1 MDATTRAWMPI
12 PEGDAMKDWQASAA
26 ALHDGGL
33 RRMLI
38 GGQWCAARSGEV
50 IEARNPADG
59 TLLATVPRGDARD
72 IDAAVTAARNAFD
85 GPWSRFT
92 PFERQALLLRIAD
105 RIEAAWDDL
114 CLSDTLDMGM
124 PIQRTLA
131 NRRRVLGMLRFYAG
145 QAVTLHGETIPN
157 SFPGDIQSSTV
168 REPVGVVGAIIP
180 WNAPIAGSIWKIA
193 PAIATGCTVVL
204 KPSEEASLTVLMI
217 ARIMQEAGLPD
228 GVLNVVTGHG
238 AEAGA
243 ALAEHPGIDKI
254 VFTGSTATGRAIA
267 RAATG
272 TLKRVSL
279 ELGGKSPVIVC
290 RDADIDKA
298 VPVAAMAAF
307 ANSGQICIAGARLFV
322 AREIHDDFVARVAA
336 YAARLRIGPGIREET
351 EIGPLISARQADRV
365 AGYLAAGARE
375 GAEVLTGGGRA
386 EGPGLAAGHFYQ
398 PTVFGGVTDDM
409 TIAREEIF
417 GPVIAAMPFDTLDE
431 VVARANATPYGLAA
445 GVFTTH
451 LGTAHK
457 LAHRLKAGS
466 VWVNMYHAID
476 PAVPFGGVK
485 MSGYGREGGREHVE
499 EYLDTKAIWINA
511 D

>member
-1 MDATTRAWMPI
+1 MT
-12 PEGDAMKDWQASAA
+12 DWKARAA
-26 ALHDGGL
+26 ALYDGGF
-33 RRMLI
+33 RPMFI
-38 GGQWCAARSGEV
+38 GGQWCEARSGAV

-59 TLLATVPRGDARD
+59 SLLATVPRGGAED
-72 IDAAVTAARNAFD
+72 IDAAVAAARKALE
-85 GPWSRFT
+85 GPWARFT
-92 PFERQALLLRIAD
+92 PFERQNLLLRIAD
-105 RIEAAWDDL
+105 RFEAEWESL

-131 NRRRVLGMLRFYAG
+131 NSRRVLGMLRYYAG
-145 QAVTLHGETIPN
+145 QAVATHGDTIPN
-157 SFPGDIQSSTV
+157 SFPGEIYSATV

-180 WNAPIAGSIWKIA
+180 WNAPIAGSIWKIG
-193 PAIATGCTVVL
+193 PALATGCTVVL

-228 GVLNVVTGHG
+228 GVLNIVPGLG

-243 ALAEHPGIDKI
+243 ALAAHPGVDKI
-254 VFTGSTATGRAIA
+254 VFTGSTATGQAIA

-272 TLKRVSL
+272 NLKRVSL

-298 VPVAAMAAF
+298 VPVAAMAVF
-307 ANSGQICIAGARLFV
+307 ANSGQICIAGSRLFV
-322 AREIHDDFVARVAA
+322 AREIHDEFLGRVAD
-336 YAARLRIGPGIREET
+336 YAAGLRIGHGIEETT
-351 EIGPLISARQADRV
+351 EIGPIISARQAGRI
-365 AGYLAAGARE
+365 AGYLAAGPKE
-375 GAEVLTGGGRA
+375 GAHLLTGGGSA
-386 EGPGLAAGHFYQ
+386 EGGHLAGGHYFQ
-398 PTVFGGVTDDM
+398 PTVFGGVTDEM
-409 TIAREEIF
+409 SIAREEIF
-417 GPVIAAMPFDTLDE
+417 GPVISALPFDSIDE

-445 GVFTTH
+445 GVFSTH

-457 LAHRLKAGS
+457 LAHRLRAGS

-485 MSGYGREGGREHVE
+485 MSGYGREGGRGHVE
-499 EYLDTKAIWINA
+499 DYLDTKAIWINT

>member
-1 MDATTRAWMPI
+1 MKNWKARAA
-12 PEGDAMKDWQASAA
+12 E
-26 ALHDGGL
+26 LYDGSF
-33 RRMLI
+33 RPMFI
-38 GGQWCAARSGEV
+38 DGQWCEARSGET
-50 IEARNPADG
+50 ITAYNPADG
-59 TLLATVPRGDARD
+59 SVLATVPKGGAAD
-72 IDAAVTAARNAFD
+72 IDAAVSAARKAFE

-105 RIEAAWDDL
+105 RFEAEWDTL

-124 PIQRTLA
+124 PIQRTLG
-131 NRRRVLGMLRFYAG
+131 NSRRVLGMLRYYAG
-145 QAVTLHGETIPN
+145 QAVAIHGETIPN
-157 SFPGDIQSSTV
+157 SFPGEIYSMTV
-168 REPVGVVGAIIP
+168 REPVGVVGSIIP

-193 PAIATGCTVVL
+193 PALATGCTTVL

-228 GVLNVVTGHG
+228 GVLNIVTGYG
-238 AEAGA
+238 ADAGA
-243 ALAEHPGIDKI
+243 ALAAHPGVDKI
-254 VFTGSTATGRAIA
+254 VFTGSTATGQAIA
-267 RAATG
+267 RGATG
-272 TLKRVSL
+272 NLKRVSL

-298 VPVAAMAAF
+298 VPIAAMSVF
-307 ANSGQICIAGARLFV
+307 ANSGQICIAGSRLFV
-322 AREIHDDFVARVAA
+322 AREIHDEFLGRVAD
-336 YAARLRIGPGIREET
+336 YAQNLRIGHGIEETT
-351 EIGPLISARQADRV
+351 EIGPIISARQADRI
-365 AGYLAAGARE
+365 AGYLDTARRE
-375 GAEVLTGGGRA
+375 GAEVLAGGSRA
-386 EGPGLAAGHFYQ
+386 EGSELNGGHFFQ
-398 PTVFGGVTDDM
+398 PTIFGGVTDQM
-409 TIAREEIF
+409 TVAREEIF
-417 GPVIAAMPFDTLDE
+417 GPVISAMPFDTLDE
-431 VVARANATPYGLAA
+431 VVERANATPYGLAA
-445 GVFTTH
+445 GVFSTH